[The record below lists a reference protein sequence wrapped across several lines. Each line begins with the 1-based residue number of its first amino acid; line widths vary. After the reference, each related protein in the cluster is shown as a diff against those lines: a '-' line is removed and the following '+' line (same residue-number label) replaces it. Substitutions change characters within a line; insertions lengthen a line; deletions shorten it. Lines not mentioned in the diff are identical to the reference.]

1 MIATKK
7 PEISTASADKRHI
20 EDASALP
27 AQLGK
32 KLREVFAEAE
42 TQPAPQR
49 LEELIAQL
57 AAKERG
63 EG

>member
-1 MIATKK
+1 MIATRK
-7 PEISTASADKRHI
+7 PEIPTASDTKGRI
-20 EDASALP
+20 DGASALP

-32 KLREVFAEAE
+32 KLREVLAQAE

-49 LEELIAQL
+49 LEELVAAL